1 MLPWEE
7 TGESTMG
14 THRGTGPDTQGRI
27 SGDNT
32 GKVQHPAGTGNNLR
46 RPYDEARA
54 EGGGRVDGLAHESVG
69 AKKEG

>member
-7 TGESTMG
+7 TGESTTG

-32 GKVQHPAGTGNNLR
+32 GKVQHAAGTGDNLR
-46 RPYDEARA
+46 RPIDEVIA
-54 EGGGRVDGLAHESVG
+54 EGEGSVFGLAHESVG